1 VMANPRV
8 VQAGGSNSESRD
20 IDQLSV
26 WLSELGLNEYNA
38 SFIDSGFDDMSVIK
52 EINEKDLTDM
62 GISKPGHRKKLLI
75 AVDKMKNG
83 SSVPTPSSSVSSIN
97 TNIPPTKHNS
107 YTFNTETK
115 TPVLV
120 VTNGGKTVGRN
131 HSEGKSP
138 IIVSNEPWT
147 GNLIQIRIDG
157 PSTWENNRTSIGICT
172 LAAFSS
178 IKGFTG
184 FQNVVGRVPCSFGY
198 VFDAQQADSKH
209 GYLFCE
215 GQQIPADSYYV
226 GDLIGFSFN
235 FVTNEI
241 SFFRNNRMEGSPR
254 KIPGKPTDYHLGV
267 SLATSCKV
275 TIL

>member
-1 VMANPRV
+1 MAGE
-8 VQAGGSNSESRD
+8 AGGRSEVD
-20 IDQLSV
+20 ELSV
-26 WLSELGLNEYNA
+26 WLSGLGLNEYN
-38 SFIDSGFDDMSVIK
+38 STFVNSGFDDMSIIK
-52 EINEKDLTDM
+52 EINEKDLIDM

-75 AVDKMKNG
+75 GVEKIKNG
-83 SSVPTPSSSVSSIN
+83 PNQGPTPSPSISSIN
-97 TNIPPTKHNS
+97 TNIPPTRHSS
-107 YTFNTETK
+107 YTFNTDTK
-115 TPVLV
+115 TQVLV

-147 GNLIQIRIDG
+147 GNLIQIRIDE
-157 PSTWENNRTSIGICT
+157 PAPWENNRTSIGICT
-172 LAAFSS
+172 LSAFTS
-178 IKGFTG
+178 IKSFTG

-198 VFDAQQADSKH
+198 VFDGQQSDSKH
-209 GYLFCE
+209 AYLFCE
-215 GQQIPADSYYV
+215 GQQIPADNYYK

-241 SFFRNNRMEGSPR
+241 SFFKNNVMEGSPR